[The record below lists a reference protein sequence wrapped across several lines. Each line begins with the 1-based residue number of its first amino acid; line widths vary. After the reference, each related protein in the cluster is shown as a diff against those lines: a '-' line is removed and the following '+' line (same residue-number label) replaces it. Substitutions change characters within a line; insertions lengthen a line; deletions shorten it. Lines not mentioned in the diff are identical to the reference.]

1 MNSFKS
7 IISSLFGEKRNKQPA
22 LCSIKIGG
30 KPVSDFNLKRNV
42 LVAGSAGTG
51 KSVAISQMIEDARA
65 CGKKMVI
72 YDKSGE
78 YTQKFFRPGID
89 VIVNPVEAS
98 CADWNISADLKN
110 SVFGKST
117 PKFTVRDFVSRED
130 DACLFLVSQQDH
142 HEAIKPFV
150 SAWIELAL
158 VKAMSMAP
166 TSDIRLMFF
175 LDELTYVALTES
187 RKIGI
192 SIVVGI
198 QNIGQMEEIYG
209 DELARVLIANMQ
221 NRVIFRVEDERFAQY
236 LEEMT
241 FDEREGLPLLEKT
254 ELMIIPDLTSYVKLR
269 GDHSFIKTEHQF

>member
-1 MNSFKS
+1 
-7 IISSLFGEKRNKQPA
+7 
-22 LCSIKIGG
+22 
-30 KPVSDFNLKRNV
+30 
-42 LVAGSAGTG
+42 
-51 KSVAISQMIEDARA
+51 
-65 CGKKMVI
+65 MVI

-175 LDELTYVALTES
+175 LDELTSLSKIDAIYVALTES